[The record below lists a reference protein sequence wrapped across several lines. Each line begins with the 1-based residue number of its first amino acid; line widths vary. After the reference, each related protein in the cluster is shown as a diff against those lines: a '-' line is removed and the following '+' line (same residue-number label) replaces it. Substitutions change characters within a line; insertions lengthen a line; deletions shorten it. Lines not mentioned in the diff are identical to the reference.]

1 MFKEILDFKISQ
13 DNKIIGFKL
22 FKSLKEWLEIVGNH
36 WKSLEIIGNR
46 WKSSKFFELRVV

>member
-22 FKSLKEWLEIVGNH
+22 FKRMVGNY
-36 WKSLEIIGNR
+36 WKSLEI
-46 WKSSKFFELRVV
+46 EQVL